1 MGELFKLLIDGT
13 VFGLFVYFFPHA
25 TNY

>member
-13 VFGLFVYFFPHA
+13 VFGLFVYFFVPR
-25 TNY
+25 Y